1 MFTLSFYAKKIIIH
15 ALFKYTNNN
24 VNCLMTLSTLSKIS
38 IAVLAFAS
46 LSVSATIV
54 EFTTSHG
61 NFKVNLHDETTPTT
75 VNNFLK
81 YVKDEDYNNT
91 IVHRAVDNFVVQAGG
106 YEFTGVLP
114 LEAIPA
120 DSAIQNEPVY
130 SNVRGTIAMA
140 KVAGNENSATSQ
152 WFINLSDNSGGSTK
166 LDSENGGFTVFG
178 EIIEGMENV
187 DAIAGV
193 HRCNGSSIPTP
204 GLTSEQCSNASFVP
218 GAENFVTIISADI
231 YDDTVNSAD
240 SLTPVK
246 NISLPVTPPVT
257 PEPPKSSSGGG
268 SIAWFGLAFTALVS
282 IRRFLKK

>member
-24 VNCLMTLSTLSKIS
+24 VNCLMTLSTLSKLS
-38 IAVLAFAS
+38 IAALTFTC
-46 LSVSATIV
+46 LSASATIV

-61 NFKVNLHDETTPTT
+61 NFKINLHDETTPIT
-75 VNNFLK
+75 VTNFLK
-81 YVKDEDYNNT
+81 YVNNGDYNGT
-91 IVHRAVDNFVVQAGG
+91 VVHRAVDNFVIQGGG
-106 YEFTGVLP
+106 YKFTDSLP
-114 LEAIPA
+114 LEAIPTE
-120 DSAIQNEPVY
+120 DAIKNEPVY

-140 KVAGNENSATSQ
+140 KTNAVDSATSQ
-152 WFINLSDNSGGSTK
+152 WFINLVDSSTSGAK
-166 LDSENGGFTVFG
+166 LDSEVGGYTVFG

-187 DAIAGV
+187 DAIADV

-204 GLTSEQCSNASFVP
+204 GLTSEQCSNANFVP
-218 GAENFVTIISADI
+218 GAENFVTIVSATIFDS
-231 YDDTVNSAD
+231 TVNSAD

-246 NISLPVTPPVT
+246 NTSLSVTPPVT

-268 SIAWFGLAFTALVS
+268 SIAWFGLAFTALIS

>member
-1 MFTLSFYAKKIIIH
+1 
-15 ALFKYTNNN
+15 
-24 VNCLMTLSTLSKIS
+24 MTLSTLSKIS
-38 IAVLAFAS
+38 IAVITFAS

-61 NFKVNLHDETTPTT
+61 NFKVNLHDETTPKT
-75 VNNFLK
+75 VNNFLN
-81 YVKDEDYNNT
+81 YVKDENYKNT
-91 IVHRAVDNFVVQAGG
+91 IIHRAVDNFVIQGGG
-106 YEFTGVLP
+106 YKFTGSLP
-114 LEAIPA
+114 LEAIST
-120 DSAIQNEPVY
+120 DGIVKNEPVY

-140 KVAGNENSATSQ
+140 KTNAVDSATSQ
-152 WFINLSDNSGGSTK
+152 WFINLVDSSTSGAK
-166 LDSENGGFTVFG
+166 LDTEVGGFTVFG

-246 NISLPVTPPVT
+246 NTSLPVTPPVT

-268 SIAWFGLAFTALVS
+268 SIAWFGLAFTALIS